1 MTYTE
6 NKFIELENF
15 EDIRLKQHEKK
26 NIFCNEYYENNFIKY
41 NGKIYYAKFKNDY
54 AIFNE
59 LLGEKISEYFKLQT
73 IKSKLIK
80 LEIKRKHILYGTM
93 SLNFV
98 QENENYS
105 HLDKDL
111 FPFIKIKNDVGLDN
125 LNKLRIFKGKNMIHI
140 MDKKCYI
147 ELLCDFK
154 KLIVRDYISRQCD
167 RNSKNI
173 MLKYNGNKVELMPVY
188 DYENSF
194 FLNFYSEYCNIFNFD
209 YRNKLVKDFVRNDN
223 YFQELMYRAM
233 DIDIFSLIEMIED
246 EYGVHLKDEEKI
258 DYSNFISLRK
268 SMIRGFNLIR

>member
-6 NKFIELENF
+6 NKFIELENL
-15 EDIRLKQHEKK
+15 EDIRIKQNEKK

-41 NGKIYYAKFKNDY
+41 NGKIYYVKFNNNY
-54 AIFNE
+54 SIFNE
-59 LLGEKISEYFKLQT
+59 LLGEKISEYFGLQT
-73 IKSKLIK
+73 IKNMLVKLQTEK
-80 LEIKRKHILYGTM
+80 GQILHGTM

-98 QENENYS
+98 KQNENYS
-105 HLDKDL
+105 HFDKNI
-111 FPFIKIKNDVGLDN
+111 FPFIRNNDGVGLDN
-125 LNKLRIFKGKNMIHI
+125 LNRLRIFKGKNMIHI

-147 ELLCDFK
+147 ELLCDLK

-173 MLKYNGNKVELMPVY
+173 MLKYKGNKVKLMPVY

-209 YRNKLVKDFVRNDN
+209 YRNKIVKDFVRNDN

>member
-6 NKFIELENF
+6 NKFIELENL
-15 EDIRLKQHEKK
+15 EDIRLKQNEKK

-41 NGKIYYAKFKNDY
+41 NGKIYYVKFNNNY
-54 AIFNE
+54 SIFNE
-59 LLGEKISEYFKLQT
+59 LLGEKISEYFGLQT
-73 IKSKLIK
+73 IKNMLVKLQTEK
-80 LEIKRKHILYGTM
+80 GQILHGTM

-98 QENENYS
+98 KQNENYS
-105 HLDKDL
+105 HFDKNI

-125 LNKLRIFKGKNMIHI
+125 LNRLRIFKGKNMIHI
-140 MDKKCYI
+140 MDKKRYI
-147 ELLCDFK
+147 ELLCDLK

-173 MLKYNGNKVELMPVY
+173 MLKYKGNKVKLMPVY

>member
-6 NKFIELENF
+6 NKFIELENL
-15 EDIRLKQHEKK
+15 EDIRLKQNEKK
-26 NIFCNEYYENNFIKY
+26 NIFCNEYYEKNFIKY
-41 NGKIYYAKFKNDY
+41 NGKIYYVKFKNDY

-59 LLGEKISEYFKLQT
+59 LLGEKISEYFGLQT
-73 IKSKLIK
+73 IKSMLIK
-80 LEIKRKHILYGTM
+80 LETKRKHILYGTM

-98 QENENYS
+98 KQNENYS
-105 HLDKDL
+105 HFDKNI
-111 FPFIKIKNDVGLDN
+111 FPFIRNNDGVGLDN
-125 LNKLRIFKGKNMIHI
+125 LNRLRIFKGKNMIHI

-147 ELLCDFK
+147 ELLCDLK

-173 MLKYNGNKVELMPVY
+173 MLKYKGNKVKLMPVY

-223 YFQELMYRAM
+223 YFQELMYLAM
-233 DIDIFSLIEMIED
+233 DIDIFSLIEIIED

-258 DYSNFISLRK
+258 DYSSFISLRK